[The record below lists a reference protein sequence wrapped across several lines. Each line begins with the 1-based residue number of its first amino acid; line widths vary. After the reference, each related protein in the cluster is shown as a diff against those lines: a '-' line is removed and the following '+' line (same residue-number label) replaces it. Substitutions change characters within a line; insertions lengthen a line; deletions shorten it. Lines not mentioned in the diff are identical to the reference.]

1 MARRCS
7 VAETDTVGDLK
18 ALIFSQTTVPPERQK
33 IIGLAK
39 GKLSDD
45 DVTIAQLQLHEKA
58 GKEFTVIGESPTC
71 DCSAENLVTMAGLGT
86 PLGKEFTMKLLV
98 GPSER
103 ADEPVSSICP
113 RCLLP
118 SILTLYTQHA
128 DERSALKMDDP
139 ALKRRNARKLLD
151 AANKLNI
158 NIMNAPREGKKLLVL
173 DLDYTIL
180 VRAS

>member
-1 MARRCS
+1 MVSDLFVMA
-7 VAETDTVGDLK
+7 EHLM
-18 ALIFSQTTVPPERQK
+18 
-33 IIGLAK
+33 
-39 GKLSDD
+39 
-45 DVTIAQLQLHEKA
+45 
-58 GKEFTVIGESPTC
+58 
-71 DCSAENLVTMAGLGT
+71 TMAALGT

-103 ADEPVSSICP
+103 ADEPVSPVRP

-118 SILTLYTQHA
+118 SILILYTQHA
-128 DERSALKMDDP
+128 DERSTLKMDDP

-151 AANKLNI
+151 AVNKLNI

-180 VRAS
+180 VRAV